1 MYIVFLDDME
11 VPIAP
16 DQIQIKINGKNKTV
30 TLVNESEINILKK
43 AGLSD
48 ISFKLRI
55 PHNPLP
61 FARNLQSVTYYL
73 NKLELMKVNQKPFQ
87 FIVVRPGM
95 YNTNLTVSLEDYRI
109 DENAKNGEMT
119 VVDIQ
124 LKQFRDYGDVKAKI
138 EEKTVDGNIVLT
150 VQKEKDRLDT
160 RETPKQ
166 VTTKAGDTLWGIA
179 KKYLGDGSKASE
191 LQKLNNL
198 SHPNAILPGW
208 VIRLE

>member
-11 VPIAP
+11 FPIAP

-109 DENAKNGEMT
+109 DENAENGEMT

-150 VQKEKDRLDT
+150 VQKQKDRLDT

-166 VTTKAGDTLWGIA
+166 ITTKAGDTLWGIA

>member
-11 VPIAP
+11 FPIAP

-109 DENAKNGEMT
+109 DENAENGEMT

-150 VQKEKDRLDT
+150 VQKQKDRLDT

>member
-87 FIVVRPGM
+87 FIVVRPEM

-124 LKQFRDYGDVKAKI
+124 LKQFRDYGDVKGKI
-138 EEKTVDGNIVLT
+138 KEKTVDGNIVLT

-160 RETPKQ
+160 RDTPKQ

-179 KKYLGDGSKASE
+179 KKYLGDGNKASE

>member
-11 VPIAP
+11 LPIAP
-16 DQIQIKINGKNKTV
+16 KQIQIKINGKNKTV

-43 AGLSD
+43 AGLTNV
-48 ISFKLRI
+48 SFQIRI

-61 FARNLQSVTYYL
+61 FSNNLQPVSYYL

-87 FIVVRPGM
+87 FTVVRPGM

-109 DENAKNGEMT
+109 NEDASNGAMT
-119 VVDIQ
+119 IIDVE
-124 LKQFRDYGDVKAKI
+124 LKEFRDYGDIKSKI

>member
-119 VVDIQ
+119 VVDVQ

>member
-11 VPIAP
+11 LPFAP
-16 DQIQIKINGKNKTV
+16 KQIQIKINGKNKTV

-43 AGLSD
+43 AGLTNV
-48 ISFKLRI
+48 SFQIRI

-61 FARNLQSVTYYL
+61 FSNNLQSVSYYL

-87 FIVVRPGM
+87 FIVVRPNL

-109 DENAKNGEMT
+109 NEDASNGAMT
-119 VVDIQ
+119 IIDVE
-124 LKQFRDYGDVKAKI
+124 LKQFRDYGDIKVKI

-150 VQKEKDRLDT
+150 VQKEKDRLDI

>member
-150 VQKEKDRLDT
+150 VQKQKDRLDT

-166 VTTKAGDTLWGIA
+166 VTTKGGDTLWGIA